1 MNYYIVVDLGA
12 TKTRIALSNSEK
24 SSRKQSTQ
32 LPRREMNTL
41 LLKP

>member
-24 SSRKQSTQ
+24 ILEKTVYSI
-32 LPRREMNTL
+32 PRREMNTL